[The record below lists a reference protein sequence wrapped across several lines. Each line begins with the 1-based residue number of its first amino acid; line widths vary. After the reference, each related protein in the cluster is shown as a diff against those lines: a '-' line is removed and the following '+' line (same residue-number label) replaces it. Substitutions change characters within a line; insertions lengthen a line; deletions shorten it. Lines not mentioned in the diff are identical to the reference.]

1 MVSGSKSLALRAS
14 PVFGRQRAQQGWH
27 QWWHQ
32 WNTRNSMYNIYIYIY
47 INSQCVCVYIIYIY
61 VCTCVCVCVCRYM
74 AKFSRH
80 AQKEFRDGVP
90 QDDSCVVTA
99 MPTARRHHRCSTAA
113 AILPL
118 LAAPRGK
125 KNRQTPPTPAGCW
138 GSAPD

>member
-32 WNTRNSMYNIYIYIY
+32 WNTRNSMYNIYIYIHKLT
-47 INSQCVCVYIIYIY
+47 VCVYIIYIY
-61 VCTCVCVCVCRYM
+61 MYVRVCVCRYM